1 MQVIGALL
9 VLGGF
14 VVGFVAFIG
23 VVFARVPFSKITGRL
38 RWAKIYGVS
47 VLALGVG
54 TAISPTPKP
63 EVKAVVK
70 PSPKLQALASKTLQ
84 KKQVAKPKPVI
95 KKPRFT
101 SITINSRTPNSTYKI
116 TDTSGRFVTS
126 AKGARVSLKLPP
138 GKYKI
143 RTSAN
148 GFISSSTWTNGGTLT
163 PRLARKPRPKPV
175 VIPKPAPQVES
186 VREVQS
192 VYYANCAA
200 LREDYPDGVWSDH
213 PAYRSKLDRD
223 GDGHA
228 CDR

>member
-1 MQVIGALL
+1 MQAIGALL

-23 VVFARVPFSKITGRL
+23 VVLARVPFSKITGRL

-47 VLALGVG
+47 LLALGAG
-54 TAISPTPKP
+54 TAISPAPKLTA
-63 EVKAVVK
+63 KAVVK
-70 PSPKLQALASKTLQ
+70 SSPKPQAFASKAPQ
-84 KKQVAKPKPVI
+84 KKQVAKPKPIV

-101 SITINSRTPNSTYKI
+101 TITINSRTPNSTYKI
-116 TDTSGRFVTS
+116 TDPSGRFVTS

-175 VIPKPAPQVES
+175 VIPKPAPRVEP
-186 VREVQS
+186 VQEVQS
-192 VYYANCAA
+192 VYYANCTA
-200 LREDYPDGVWSDH
+200 LRQDYPNGVSSDH
-213 PAYRSKLDRD
+213 PAYTSRMDRD
-223 GDGHA
+223 GDGWA
-228 CDR
+228 CER